1 MSEKIRLKKF
11 QIGTPRAR
19 GEGLRLAVTRRP
31 QRGVPKLDRARIG
44 CFDVWFPALAPS
56 FELLASF
63 RDRDFETA
71 SIREA
76 FFGRYERELMKGA
89 EGRQAISLIREI
101 ATRLPV
107 SIGCFCADES
117 RCHRSRLFR
126 LIMNSTK

>member
-56 FELLASF
+56 FELLASLK
-63 RDRDFETA
+63 RRP
-71 SIREA
+71 
-76 FFGRYERELMKGA
+76 FGRPSLADMK
-89 EGRQAISLIREI
+89 
-101 ATRLPV
+101 
-107 SIGCFCADES
+107 ES
-117 RCHRSRLFR
+117 
-126 LIMNSTK
+126 